1 MNKESRDYLLLS
13 RIKEKDQDA
22 FNEFYLKNEPLVYSL
37 LKKYVHKTKDYEELV
52 MCAKYGLVLA
62 IYNFDLNY
70 DVMFSTYAVPIILGE
85 IKKFFKNLS
94 VVKISRRIKDLSLRI
109 NQATSDLESRL
120 NRSPN
125 VEELSKYLDE
135 PVEDLIEAIASSQ
148 SVNYLDEEIS
158 EDTYKIDL
166 IKDESLPIVDQV
178 DLKLALEGLSK
189 KEKLIIELRY
199 YDGLTQKEVS
209 ERLNISQ
216 VQVSRIEAKT
226 LDRLKE
232 LIL

>member
-13 RIKEKDQDA
+13 KIKEKDQDA

-37 LKKYVHKTKDYEELV
+37 LKKYAHKTKDYEELV

-62 IYNFDLNY
+62 IYNFNLNY

-85 IKKFFKNLS
+85 IKKFFKNFS
-94 VVKISRRIKDLSLRI
+94 AIKISRRIKDLSIRI
-109 NQATSDLESRL
+109 NQATNNLESRL

-135 PVEDLIEAIASSQ
+135 PVEDIIEAIASGQ
-148 SVNYLDEEIS
+148 SINYLDEEIS
-158 EDTYKIDL
+158 DDTYKIDL

-216 VQVSRIEAKT
+216 VQVSRIETKT
-226 LDRLKE
+226 LNRLKE